1 LELWVLQG
9 MEGAMLINHVAE
21 RFVRVEAKLS
31 RGVEFGW
38 GILGRISRGGSFL
51 LEQQGVESESHTPR
65 GVGI

>member
-1 LELWVLQG
+1 
-9 MEGAMLINHVAE
+9 MLINHVAE